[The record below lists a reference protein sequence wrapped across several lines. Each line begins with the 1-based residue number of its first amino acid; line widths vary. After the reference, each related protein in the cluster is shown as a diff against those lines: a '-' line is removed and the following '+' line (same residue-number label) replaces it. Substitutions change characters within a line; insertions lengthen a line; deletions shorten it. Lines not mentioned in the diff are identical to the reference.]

1 MITVSVWGVL
11 GFIALGMLIA
21 EVYEFHAWC
30 KYTQGKRECE
40 TKSPTRKQGDGLR

>member
-21 EVYEFHAWC
+21 EAYEFHAWC
-30 KYTQGKRECE
+30 KYTQGKREGE
-40 TKSPTRKQGDGLR
+40 TKLPRKQGDGMR